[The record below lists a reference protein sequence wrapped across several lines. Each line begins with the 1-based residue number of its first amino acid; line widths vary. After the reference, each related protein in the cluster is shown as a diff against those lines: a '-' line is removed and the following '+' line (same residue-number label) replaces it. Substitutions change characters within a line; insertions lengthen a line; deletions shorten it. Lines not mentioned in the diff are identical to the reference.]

1 MKIKYGIDL
10 GTTNS
15 GIAKMNQGES
25 FIVKNS
31 LQKDT
36 TPSCISYTKNKGVRV
51 GDQAYNQLGMDKVLS
66 LKKENYM
73 SNCFIEFKR
82 TMGSDKKYYSS
93 HMEKEFSSEELSA
106 EVLKELKSITQEDD
120 LKSAVI
126 TVPALFN
133 QNQMTA
139 TINAAKLAG
148 IKQVKL
154 LMEPIAAAMAY
165 GLDKKVSKG
174 KILMFDFGGGTFDVC
189 LLNVED
195 GNYQVEDT
203 EGDMWLGGKNLD
215 DAIVNEIFIPH
226 LQKNYKIESLI
237 EDDVKNQKLR
247 DALKVRAEQAKIEI
261 SFSDSCYVES
271 NPDDYPNDD
280 EGQEIELAFNIT
292 RDEMQKVLSP
302 VFQKAIDITKE
313 VLKRNNLD
321 GKTINS
327 LILVGGPTLSP
338 ILREMLEDQICKP
351 DTSVDPMT
359 VVTRGAAIFA
369 STIDVSDEI
378 KEEKRDSSKVQL
390 DLEYPSQ
397 TTDTEV
403 MLVVKVDSDKTSGEL
418 PSEIFVKV
426 ERSDGAWESDKTEL
440 PESGNIIYLDISGE
454 KTNIFNINLFDKE
467 NNTIECEPDEISIIP
482 NMDIEDGGVLGYT
495 YGVELLGPNGK
506 GCFYP
511 IPGLE
516 KGKKYPA
523 KGEKEGL
530 TTQIDL
536 KPGSNNEINIP
547 IYEGTI
553 DAEGTRA
560 VNQLWVATAILSGK
574 DIPKLLPKGSSVNL
588 ILDIK
593 DQGDYELT
601 IDIPYLDEIIEKP
614 LKLEQQKGE
623 DDSWFTT
630 QFKNIDKEILELEKN
645 LKGDKKNKLE
655 KIKFKVSKAK
665 KEYNSNKGDD
675 GTRMMIRDEIRK
687 QFTDLDNLASENEL
701 PNAIEK
707 LEATF
712 SLLKEKG
719 ESTENEGFKK
729 SYNMLKDRMDGVIAS
744 NDVIQIKD
752 LNDQMGEL
760 LVSIVDD
767 EAGVQLWVGLLIN
780 MNEDFDSHQ
789 WKDKG
794 KARSILNNALSNINN
809 LTRDTAIMYCQQLW
823 KLLPNPKEK
832 GGPDDILKT

>member
-1 MKIKYGIDL
+1 
-10 GTTNS
+10 
-15 GIAKMNQGES
+15 
-25 FIVKNS
+25 
-31 LQKDT
+31 
-36 TPSCISYTKNKGVRV
+36 
-51 GDQAYNQLGMDKVLS
+51 
-66 LKKENYM
+66 
-73 SNCFIEFKR
+73 
-82 TMGSDKKYYSS
+82 
-93 HMEKEFSSEELSA
+93 
-106 EVLKELKSITQEDD
+106 
-120 LKSAVI
+120 
-126 TVPALFN
+126 
-133 QNQMTA
+133 
-139 TINAAKLAG
+139 
-148 IKQVKL
+148 
-154 LMEPIAAAMAY
+154 
-165 GLDKKVSKG
+165 
-174 KILMFDFGGGTFDVC
+174 
-189 LLNVED
+189 
-195 GNYQVEDT
+195 
-203 EGDMWLGGKNLD
+203 
-215 DAIVNEIFIPH
+215 
-226 LQKNYKIESLI
+226 
-237 EDDVKNQKLR
+237 
-247 DALKVRAEQAKIEI
+247 
-261 SFSDSCYVES
+261 
-271 NPDDYPNDD
+271 
-280 EGQEIELAFNIT
+280 
-292 RDEMQKVLSP
+292 
-302 VFQKAIDITKE
+302 
-313 VLKRNNLD
+313 
-321 GKTINS
+321 
-327 LILVGGPTLSP
+327 
-338 ILREMLEDQICKP
+338 
-351 DTSVDPMT
+351 
-359 VVTRGAAIFA
+359 
-369 STIDVSDEI
+369 
-378 KEEKRDSSKVQL
+378 
-390 DLEYPSQ
+390 
-397 TTDTEV
+397 
-403 MLVVKVDSDKTSGEL
+403 
-418 PSEIFVKV
+418 
-426 ERSDGAWESDKTEL
+426 
-440 PESGNIIYLDISGE
+440 
-454 KTNIFNINLFDKE
+454 
-467 NNTIECEPDEISIIP
+467 
-482 NMDIEDGGVLGYT
+482 MDIEDGGVLGYT

-553 DAEGTRA
+553 DAKGTRA

-809 LTRDTAIMYCQQLW
+809 LTRDTAIIYCQQLW